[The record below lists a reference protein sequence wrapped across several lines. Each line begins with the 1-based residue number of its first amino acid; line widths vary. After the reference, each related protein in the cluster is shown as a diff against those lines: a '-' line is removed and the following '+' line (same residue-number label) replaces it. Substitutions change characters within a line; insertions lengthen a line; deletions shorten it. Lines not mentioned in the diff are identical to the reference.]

1 MNHDSRFPIVE
12 NRPSTRLKEEE
23 RKERRRRVGDSESWL
38 NGRFGEFSPDVN
50 M

>member
-23 RKERRRRVGDSESWL
+23 RKERRRVGDSESWL
-38 NGRFGEFSPDVN
+38 NGRFGEFPPDVN